1 MEELNFGL
9 SDHPSRLE
17 SGSCIHSPAG
27 GPAEAELDPRAHLAA
42 VDRRALNNEK
52 KEETR
57 TGGALPFRTG
67 IGRCGLHIGALPD
80 YGKGG
85 VVGRMLYGDGVRRI
99 RKGSMA
105 ASNYVFKSFRGFRL
119 TKPRLMRAQSPNS
132 AGEVGAFGSVYKGT
146 TNPGT
151 T

>member
-80 YGKGG
+80 YGKVGG
-85 VVGRMLYGDGVRRI
+85 GRMLYGDGVRR
-99 RKGSMA
+99 KKPFA
-105 ASNYVFKSFRGFRL
+105 ASTNE
-119 TKPRLMRAQSPNS
+119 TKTD
-132 AGEVGAFGSVYKGT
+132 EGSVS
-146 TNPGT
+146 
-151 T
+151 